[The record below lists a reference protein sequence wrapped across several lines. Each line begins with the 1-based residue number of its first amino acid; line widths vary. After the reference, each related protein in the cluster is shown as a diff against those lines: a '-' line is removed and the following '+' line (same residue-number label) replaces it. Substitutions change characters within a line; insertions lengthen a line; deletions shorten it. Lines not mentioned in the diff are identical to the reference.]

1 MADFSPETNVYD
13 QRILYEITK
22 RRLEGD
28 VDLISSSDED
38 ENHGHGEENKE
49 EKEFNTMSI
58 LLDRESQLNSY
69 QNKV

>member
-22 RRLEGD
+22 RRLDGD

-58 LLDRESQLNSY
+58 LLDRES
-69 QNKV
+69 